1 MKKVNYA
8 NLVHMFARILNFYAC
23 NARLPNYVNI
33 ATTTL
38 KTYRKGV
45 WVWGGDP
52 LKNNPIPTTNHT
64 DDSEVL
70 FLG

>member
-1 MKKVNYA
+1 MGKSIIWTLLYYKSFLEDVEKKKKN
-8 NLVHMFARILNFYAC
+8 M
-23 NARLPNYVNI
+23 
-33 ATTTL
+33 
-38 KTYRKGV
+38 
-45 WVWGGDP
+45 GGDP